1 MTSLPAFTSNFDPN
15 RHLHH
20 FDGLDLTHAEKLDL
34 IETVRQMMEG
44 FVDAAFGTH
53 SEQIARDTERK
64 HRAITNCKGV
74 KSNNDIRNSFNA
86 DTAGAGLAGK
96 IDP

>member
-1 MTSLPAFTSNFDPN
+1 MTSLPAHTPNFDPTS
-15 RHLHH
+15 HLHH

-64 HRAITNCKGV
+64 HRAIANCKEV
-74 KSNNDIRNSFNA
+74 KSNNDICNSFNKNS
-86 DTAGAGLAGK
+86 AGESLAGK